1 MENQADTV
9 IGVDVNVKGNLNN
22 KGSIQVNGTVEGEIK
37 SDENITVGETAFV
50 SGPIVAKNILISGK
64 VEGTVTASEKLEVDP
79 TGSISGDIKTKTLI
93 FREGANFNGTC
104 AMSEEKKV
112 ASTEK
117 TGPETE
123 AVVEKKEPAQKSGF
137 WDKSKKN

>member
-22 KGSIQVNGTVEGEIK
+22 KGSIQINGTVDGEIK
-37 SDENITVGETAFV
+37 SDENITVGETALV
-50 SGPIVAKNILISGK
+50 SGPVVAKNILVSGK
-64 VEGTVTASEKLEVDP
+64 VEGTVTANEKLEVDP
-79 TGSISGDIKTKTLI
+79 TGSITGDIKTKILI

-104 AMSEEKKV
+104 AMSEEKK
-112 ASTEK
+112 AISTEK
-117 TGPETE
+117 TGPKTE
-123 AVVEKKEPAQKSGF
+123 AATENKEPAQKSGF

>member
-37 SDENITVGETAFV
+37 SDENITVGETALV
-50 SGPIVAKNILISGK
+50 TGPVVAKNILVSGK
-64 VEGTVTASEKLEVDP
+64 VAGTVSAHEKLEVDP
-79 TGSISGDIKTKTLI
+79 TGSITGDIKTKTLI

-104 AMSEEKKV
+104 AMSEEKKA

-117 TGPETE
+117 VGPETE
-123 AVVEKKEPAQKSGF
+123 TVAEKKEPVQKSGF